1 MISYFGGKA
10 NMVDWINIYIP
21 RNIKKY
27 AEPFSGAF
35 WTYINIKYQF
45 PELDK
50 IVYNDWNGHMANLYA
65 CMTQPKVFAKKLEE
79 ALSAGGFLYT
89 DKKDKDDIR
98 NFYKEIYYKYK
109 HDKSEGNFLDNPPS
123 NFPDFDA
130 GVIYSFLI
138 TSAFNGCYPRSA
150 GCSPIS
156 TNLKPKVTALLN
168 KLKDE
173 RYIQKLSKITD
184 VHNEDFEEI
193 FKKYDSSDTFF
204 YVDPPYFSPN
214 EDGADTAKRA
224 SWYGTKDFNYESHM
238 RILNILKN
246 TKGRWALSY
255 YYFKEL
261 EDLLP
266 RDKYTWIQKD
276 FYRSSASFAEGEQTK
291 GTELLI
297 MNYKLTD
304 EEIEYNKK
312 FLNSTKKPTTKTTM
326 TKKTE
331 IEKPSE
337 QLLDELI
344 VEIKKDLNSGDLQ
357 SLYELLSFLPINNIK
372 NYLPEVIEI
381 VDDILITEDE
391 ESGDNI
397 VVENS
402 DDFWE

>member
-10 NMVDWINIYIP
+10 NMVEWINTFIP

-27 AEPFSGAF
+27 AEPFSGAY

-45 PELDK
+45 PELEN
-50 IVYNDWNGHMANLYA
+50 IVYNDWNGHMSNLYA

-79 ALSAGGFLYT
+79 ALSEGGFLYT
-89 DKKDKDDIR
+89 NKTNKDDVR
-98 NFYKEIYYKYK
+98 DFYKEIYYRYK
-109 HDKSEGNFLDNPPS
+109 HDKSDVNFLDNPPT
-123 NFPDFDA
+123 NQPDFDA
-130 GVIYSFLI
+130 GIIYSFLI
-138 TSAFNGCYPRSA
+138 TSRSA

-173 RYIQKLSKITD
+173 RYIKKLSKITD

-193 FKKYDSSDTFF
+193 FKKYDSPDTFF

-214 EDGADTAKRA
+214 EDGSDNAKRA

-266 RDKYTWIQKD
+266 KDKYTWVQKD
-276 FYRSSASFAEGEQTK
+276 FYRSSASFAEGEQAK

-304 EEIEYNKK
+304 EEIEENKK
-312 FLNSTKKPTTKTTM
+312 FLKSESKSSKTNKKISEQLID
-326 TKKTE
+326 E
-331 IEKPSE
+331 IEKENGGAFIASE
-337 QLLDELI
+337 KAEILTNFSEKLVSSQVDLEPEFNQVINKVLDDMIEEKEVKI
-344 VEIKKDLNSGDLQ
+344 EVKPEEEI
-357 SLYELLSFLPINNIK
+357 
-372 NYLPEVIEI
+372 
-381 VDDILITEDE
+381 
-391 ESGDNI
+391 
-397 VVENS
+397 
-402 DDFWE
+402 DDFWNS